1 MTQPLVAALLAL
13 GLVAGM
19 VLVPTA
25 AAQGDGGTRLSVLVE
40 ALNVRAGPGVT
51 YAVIGLLVGGD
62 EVAVT
67 GQHVAS
73 GWWQV
78 RLDDG
83 RLGWVSGGAAYVQ
96 VSGDTGGVPEVAAPP
111 TAAAVSAPGR
121 GGTLVFQTASGGPIY
136 AVSVDTTAGTGGSN
150 LRYLTTGID
159 PALSP
164 DGQRI
169 AFTRWEGPSHGAFG
183 SLWVMNLD
191 GTGERAIH
199 GDVRQPK
206 SPVWSPDGA
215 RIAISIQEGGLLQ
228 PERRCGTRLPSEPLL
243 ADDDGDYFRF
253 KIEDGEFKICYTLLP
268 HPFWGLRT
276 VDVGTGTFQD
286 LPRDLF
292 SYAPTWDPA
301 NDWHLV
307 YDGERG
313 LVNLDL
319 NQGTTWALTD
329 DVNDH
334 TPAFSPDGGRLA
346 VAYKQHDHWDIHAM
360 NPNGSGRV
368 RLTQTPLSAIVEQRI
383 RGEEPRSWNNVA
395 PTWSPDGSQ
404 IAFLSDRS
412 GRWEIW
418 VMAADG
424 SNQRPMF
431 PSGTLDGLDLRY
443 DFVSERTLSWR

>member
-1 MTQPLVAALLAL
+1 
-13 GLVAGM
+13 
-19 VLVPTA
+19 
-25 AAQGDGGTRLSVLVE
+25 
-40 ALNVRAGPGVT
+40 
-51 YAVIGLLVGGD
+51 
-62 EVAVT
+62 
-67 GQHVAS
+67 
-73 GWWQV
+73 
-78 RLDDG
+78 
-83 RLGWVSGGAAYVQ
+83 
-96 VSGDTGGVPEVAAPP
+96 VAAP
-111 TAAAVSAPGR
+111 AASAAGTAPGQ

-136 AVSVDTTAGTGGSN
+136 AINAGGSN

-169 AFTRWEGPSHGAFG
+169 AFTRWEGPGLGAFG
-183 SLWVMNLD
+183 SVWVMNVD

-206 SPVWSPDGA
+206 SPIWSPDGTQ
-215 RIAISIQEGGLLQ
+215 IAINMQEGGRLH
-228 PERRCGTRLPSEPLL
+228 PERGCGQSLPSEPLL
-243 ADDDGDYFRF
+243 ADEDGDYFDVVLEREGGV
-253 KIEDGEFKICYTLLP
+253 IVGAKICYTLLP
-268 HPFWGLRT
+268 HPFWGLRL

-286 LPRDLF
+286 LPRDIF

-319 NQGTTWALTD
+319 NQATTWALTD

-334 TPAFSPDGGRLA
+334 TPAFSPDGSRLA
-346 VAYKQHDHWDIHAM
+346 VAYKQHDHWDIHVM
-360 NPNGSGRV
+360 NPDGSGRV
-368 RLTQTPLSAIVEQRI
+368 RLTQTPLSAIVEQRL
-383 RGEEPRSWNNVA
+383 RGEEPRSWNHVA

-404 IAFLSDRS
+404 IAFLSDRT

-424 SNQRPMF
+424 SNQHPMF
-431 PSGTLDGLDLRY
+431 PPGTLDGLEFQY
-443 DFVSERTLSWR
+443 YNMSERVLSWR